1 MTRQIKAGLSNE
13 VGIYQIFDPARTP
26 TEEHR
31 ARYYKRFVRTYRCR
45 KMRLSRVPSEAQA
58 A

>member
-1 MTRQIKAGLSNE
+1 LSSVDGIFAICSIHIKGTTTRFA
-13 VGIYQIFDPARTP
+13 
-26 TEEHR
+26 
-31 ARYYKRFVRTYRCR
+31 RTYRCR